1 MSGEDGAG
9 ITLSNWDCAFMK
21 LGNSDIHRG
30 VSTLDIESPQIR
42 VLAGGQIDAPQA
54 GIPRQAGDRHF
65 LQRFS
70 LQTHGGFDAAGAMKF
85 SLEHQNAPVTGWI
98 RGGRE
103 YPEQTYSL
111 ISVSHPQVLLWALK
125 PAEDGGV
132 SDIIARV
139 WHLGNQPQRYS
150 VSLASGV
157 KSARRVTHI
166 ETDIEA
172 LEVAGGQVANQAQ
185 ATQIQTMRLAP
196 Q

>member
-1 MSGEDGAG
+1 MIGRTAQFLFWTCSVFCFDFQFQCERFDSPEAQ
-9 ITLSNWDCAFMK
+9 LAF
-21 LGNSDIHRG
+21 
-30 VSTLDIESPQIR
+30 
-42 VLAGGQIDAPQA
+42 
-54 GIPRQAGDRHF
+54 
-65 LQRFS
+65 
-70 LQTHGGFDAAGAMKF
+70 
-85 SLEHQNAPVTGWI
+85 WI

-139 WHLGNQPQRYS
+139 WHLGSQPQKYS